1 MEEEKKAK
9 YEFLVD
15 KIEYCKD
22 HFITETSTGF
32 INRKQYLL
40 LKNYRGALINNNRG
54 EREFSIYETL
64 QTLYTERYLSFEQ
77 YSDLI
82 SKLDKYKLDL
92 FNLLASSQKIRVF
105 SGKSLYK
112 LKVEEELYKH
122 YQTNKKKKAPKE
134 AKKTECVDWQLDEE
148 RKVCLS

>member
-9 YEFLVD
+9 YEFLSD

-22 HFITETSTGF
+22 HFIPESSVGF
-32 INRKQYLL
+32 INRKQYQL

-54 EREFSIYETL
+54 EREFEIFKTL
-64 QTLYTERYLSFEQ
+64 QALYEDCILTFEQ

-82 SKLDKYKLDL
+82 YKLDKYKLDF
-92 FNLLASSQKIRVF
+92 FNLLASSQKVWVF

-122 YQTNKKKKAPKE
+122 YQANKKKKAPKE
-134 AKKTECVDWQLDEE
+134 AKKTECEDWQ
-148 RKVCLS
+148 